1 MRAVFLDELIFIVNG
16 AVFQLSSQRS
26 SDYKLSNYMLSRFLV
41 LCYAMLYFI
50 RFPCENDAR
59 FVFSPFCFVG
69 SHVLFMSFLFIYVY
83 CCILSNDNKR
93 HGQWRTETLKRKT
106 FNKTITNRL
115 TKEQSIKPLLTI
127 SIHDQSIGKTPK
139 IIKH

>member
-16 AVFQLSSQRS
+16 TVFQLSSQRS

-69 SHVLFMSFLFIYVY
+69 SHVLFLSFLFIYVY

>member
-16 AVFQLSSQRS
+16 TVFQLSSQRS

-69 SHVLFMSFLFIYVY
+69 SHVLFLSFLFIYVY

-115 TKEQSIKPLLTI
+115 PKEQSIKPLLTI

>member
-16 AVFQLSSQRS
+16 TVFQLSSQRS
-26 SDYKLSNYMLSRFLV
+26 SNCLITCFHVFQCCVVKYI
-41 LCYAMLYFI
+41 I

-59 FVFSPFCFVG
+59 FVFSPFYFVG
-69 SHVLFMSFLFIYVY
+69 SHVLFMSYLFIYVY
-83 CCILSNDNKR
+83 CCILSDDNKR

-139 IIKH
+139 IIKHQS